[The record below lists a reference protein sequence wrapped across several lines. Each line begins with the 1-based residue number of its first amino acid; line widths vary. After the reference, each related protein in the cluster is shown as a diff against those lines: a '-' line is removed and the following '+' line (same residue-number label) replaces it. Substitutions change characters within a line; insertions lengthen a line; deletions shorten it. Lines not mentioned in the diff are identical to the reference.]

1 MTLDFYDSCIL
12 RLSISFPFSHVLSV
26 VLPILQ
32 DFSRV
37 DIHPLL
43 FQQFRIPRTSTMATN
58 ADPLH
63 ELMSL
68 MMQRALWQSA

>member
-12 RLSISFPFSHVLSV
+12 RLSISVPFSHVLSV

-43 FQQFRIPRTSTMATN
+43 FHNSEFPEHLQWLPILILYMN
-58 ADPLH
+58 
-63 ELMSL
+63 
-68 MMQRALWQSA
+68 